1 MANGAIEV
9 QVDLSFDRE
18 ALRRAQEAASA
29 ARLLCEKLGALIA
42 YTVGSDDEDPEPEPD
57 TQGEV
62 SPVLGEYEGFFH
74 KRFMQSQ

>member
-1 MANGAIEV
+1 MANDVI

-42 YTVGSDDEDPEPEPD
+42 YTMGSDDEDPEPD
-57 TQGEV
+57 TQGEA
-62 SPVLGEYEGFFH
+62 STALGEYEGFFH

>member
-1 MANGAIEV
+1 MANDII
-9 QVDLSFDRE
+9 QVDFSFDRE

-42 YTVGSDDEDPEPEPD
+42 YTMGSDDEDPEPD
-57 TQGEV
+57 AQGEA
-62 SPVLGEYEGFFH
+62 SLGEYEGFFH

>member
-1 MANGAIEV
+1 MANDII
-9 QVDLSFDRE
+9 QVDFSFDRE

-42 YTVGSDDEDPEPEPD
+42 YTVGSDDEAPEPD

-62 SPVLGEYEGFFH
+62 STVLGEYEGFFH